1 MNRMMMIVAALL
13 FAGPSAPVGAEIERE
28 SGTFEVVDMHLHP
41 GSLSRFSEG
50 GREFVISSLPPFVR
64 AYAPSILNLLSDP
77 YAEHIGIHAQTE
89 MAGVD
94 HAVLYA
100 VYAPETTG
108 VFTNRELQAALTDER
123 NVRDDGTP
131 WAYGFASID
140 FVDFTDDEAE
150 AERRLEALGSYFE
163 GHPDLFIGIKL
174 AHPHQQVAF
183 DDEAYFGVYDVA
195 AEYDVPVL
203 LHTGFSPF
211 PGTVDEPSHYDPT
224 NLAALVADRPDVT
237 FVLAHVGQGDARATA
252 AALDLAA
259 ENDNVYLE
267 VSALG
272 SPLRIDEDGNDVER
286 SEPQLPSVMAAIA
299 ARSLTGK
306 TLFASDGPQSSGK
319 VRTYLE
325 DVLAAAEAGGWSEE
339 QIRGLLSDN
348 FHRVYLSG
356 TDD

>member
-1 MNRMMMIVAALL
+1 MTRRIGILVLALAFL
-13 FAGPSAPVGAEIERE
+13 APSAPAGAEIERD

-41 GSLSRFSEG
+41 GSFSRFSPG
-50 GREFVISSLPPFVR
+50 GRDFVISSLPPFVR
-64 AYAPSILNLLSDP
+64 AYAPSILNILSDP
-77 YAEHIGIHAQTE
+77 YAEHIGIQSQTA

-123 NVRDDGTP
+123 NMREDGTP

-140 FVDFTDDEAE
+140 FVDFTEDEAE
-150 AERRLEALGSYFE
+150 AERRLAALGSYFE
-163 GHPDLFIGIKL
+163 AHPELFIGIKL

-183 DDEAYFGVYDVA
+183 DDAAYFGVYDVA
-195 AEYDVPVL
+195 AEHDVPVL

-224 NLAALVADRPDVT
+224 NLAALVAERTDVT

-272 SPLRIDEDGNDVER
+272 SPLRIDGEGNEVER
-286 SEPQLPSVMAAIA
+286 SEPQLPGVMAAIA
-299 ARSLTGK
+299 ERNLTGK

-319 VRTYLE
+319 VRSYLE
-325 DVLAAAEAGGWSEE
+325 DVIEAAEAGGWTED
-339 QIRGLLSDN
+339 QIRGLLADN
-348 FHRVYLSG
+348 FTRVYLSE
-356 TDD
+356 D

>member
-13 FAGPSAPVGAEIERE
+13 FCAPSLPATAEIERE
-28 SGTFEVVDMHLHP
+28 SGTFEVIDMHLHP
-41 GSLSRFSEG
+41 GSLSRFSPG

-64 AYAPSILNLLSDP
+64 AYAPSILNILSDP
-77 YAEHIGIHAQTE
+77 YAEHVGIQSQTA

-108 VFTNRELQAALTDER
+108 VFTNRELQAALTDPR
-123 NVRDDGTP
+123 NVREDGTP

-140 FVDFTDDEAE
+140 WTGFTDDEAE
-150 AERRLEALGSYFE
+150 AERRLEALRSYFE
-163 GHPDLFIGIKL
+163 AAPDLFIGIKL

-183 DDEAYFGVYDVA
+183 ADEAYFGVYDVA

-203 LHTGFSPF
+203 MHTGFSPF
-211 PGTVDEPSHYDPT
+211 PGTVDEPSHYDPV
-224 NLAALVADRPDVT
+224 NLAALVEDRSDVT
-237 FVLAHVGQGDARATA
+237 FVLSHVGQGDARATM

-272 SPLRIDEDGNDVER
+272 SPLRIDADGNTVEGD
-286 SEPQLPSVMAAIA
+286 EPQLPGVMAAIA
-299 ARSLTGK
+299 DRNLTGK

-319 VRTYLE
+319 IRSYLE
-325 DVLAAAEAGGWSEE
+325 EVIAAAEAGGWTED
-339 QIRGLLSDN
+339 QIRGLLADN
-348 FHRVYLSG
+348 FRQVYLTD